1 MLRVLYSVV
10 RVKSV
15 NLSVMCYATEDLTK
29 VAKGLG
35 IFLDILHYSTKLTT
49 LKAEGHYGDEI
60 SILSINLKNQ
70 EAEACAKR
78 IFSHLDQEAIRT
90 ILNSAELRF
99 DGSKLFLR
107 FSKFDA
113 YFGRIVLAS
122 GGDAIK
128 VVVGF
133 NGYLKGKSYDD
144 ILKEAGLIGE
154 KYA

>member
-35 IFLDILHYSTKLTT
+35 IFLDILHHSTKLTT

-60 SILSINLKNQ
+60 SILNINLKNQ

-133 NGYLKGKSYDD
+133 NGYLKGKTYDD